1 MTNKQSADQLTPRI
15 QPGEETD
22 LSPMA
27 LKTKKV
33 SAAVLEEIRRMIIS
47 GEIKEG
53 DKFPNQNEFAAQLG
67 VSRPSLREALQV
79 LSQLG
84 AIEQRPGA
92 GTILVS
98 RAPALF
104 SAEID
109 TPLVSDRGAST
120 ELMETRRMVE
130 VGLAGMAAKRAT
142 DAEIAELGAALAA
155 MDQALAKPDK
165 EAFAESDLL
174 FHHLVAKASHNR
186 FALALF
192 HSFSQPI
199 GQLLDDAFIVM
210 PEMLEVAFRAHQKIF
225 RAIAARNPEEARQA
239 IDQHLREGE
248 AALAGYYQK
257 RESSPAA

>member
-1 MTNKQSADQLTPRI
+1 M
-15 QPGEETD
+15 
-22 LSPMA
+22 SPLV

-33 SAAVLEEIRRMIIS
+33 STAVLEEIRRMIIS

-109 TPLVSDRGAST
+109 VPLVSDRGAST

-130 VGLAGMAAKRAT
+130 VGLAGLAANRAT

-155 MDQALAKPDK
+155 MDQARAKPDK

-186 FALALF
+186 FGVALF
-192 HSFSQPI
+192 QSFSQAI

-225 RAIAARNPEEARQA
+225 RAIAARIPDDARQSM
-239 IDQHLREGE
+239 DQHLLEGE
-248 AALAGYYQK
+248 HALDGYYHQ
-257 RESSPAA
+257 REATPAR

>member
-1 MTNKQSADQLTPRI
+1 LRPLT
-15 QPGEETD
+15 
-22 LSPMA
+22 

-33 SAAVLEEIRRMIIS
+33 STAVLEEIRRMIMS
-47 GEIKEG
+47 GEIQEG

-109 TPLVSDRGAST
+109 TPLVSNREASM
-120 ELMETRRMVE
+120 ELMESRRMVE
-130 VGLAGMAAKRAT
+130 VGLAHMAAKRAS
-142 DAEIAELGAALAA
+142 DSEIAELGQALAA
-155 MDQALAKPDK
+155 MDQARQKSDK
-165 EAFAESDLL
+165 EAFAENDLL

-186 FALALF
+186 FAVALF
-192 HSFSQPI
+192 HSFSQAI
-199 GQLLDDAFIVM
+199 GQLLDDSFRVM

-225 RAIAARNPEEARQA
+225 RAIAARDSEEAGRA
-239 IDQHLREGE
+239 INQHLREGE
-248 AALAGYYQK
+248 SALASYYKK
-257 RESSPAA
+257 REENPSL